1 MWYKKSLEN
10 TSKIMNLTEIKNF
23 PKFGPKNPSK
33 WPYIWSDFY
42 VYTILAYRQENLFLL
57 YRYNLFLK
65 NKINIYLYIVQP
77 YKNKKVFIFYA

>member
-1 MWYKKSLEN
+1 MG
-10 TSKIMNLTEIKNF
+10 KIIYLTEIKKI
-23 PKFGPKNPSK
+23 PKFGCKKPSK
-33 WPYIWSDFY
+33 WPYTWRDFY
-42 VYTILAYRQENLFLL
+42 AYNILAYKQENLFLL